1 MFPKPSFYK
10 NKLKNTNTSFFL
22 QLEQLN
28 KNMKKF
34 KIDPTYEV
42 YKKNYE
48 ESMNKI
54 NDNDIQ
60 MQLLKNSIEKESEN
74 IKLHIQEADHKIDAM
89 EIENVLLKR
98 KTDDLKDEKL
108 ASNELKK
115 DFQLLYNKKTT
126 ELIGY
131 SVLIIAVG
139 AMLYRNFRR

>member
-28 KNMKKF
+28 KNMKTF
-34 KIDPTYEV
+34 KIEPTYEV

-48 ESMNKI
+48 DSMNKI
-54 NDNDIQ
+54 NDNDIEL
-60 MQLLKNSIEKESEN
+60 QLLKNSIEKESEN
-74 IKLHIQEADHKIDAM
+74 INIHIQEADHKIDTM
-89 EIENVLLKR
+89 EMENVSLKR

-108 ASNELKK
+108 ASKELKK

-131 SVLIIAVG
+131 SVLILAVG
-139 AMLYRNFRR
+139 TMLYRNFRK

>member
-74 IKLHIQEADHKIDAM
+74 INIHIQEADHKIDAM

>member
-1 MFPKPSFYK
+1 
-10 NKLKNTNTSFFL
+10 
-22 QLEQLN
+22 
-28 KNMKKF
+28 MKKF
-34 KIDPTYEV
+34 EIDPTYEV

-54 NDNDIQ
+54 NDNDIEL
-60 MQLLKNSIEKESEN
+60 QLLKNSIEKESEN
-74 IKLHIQEADHKIDAM
+74 INIHIQEADHKIDAM

-139 AMLYRNFRR
+139 TMLYRNFRK

>member
-34 KIDPTYEV
+34 EIDPTYEV

-54 NDNDIQ
+54 NDNDIEL
-60 MQLLKNSIEKESEN
+60 QLLKNSIEKESEN
-74 IKLHIQEADHKIDAM
+74 INIHIQEADHKIDAM

-139 AMLYRNFRR
+139 AMLYRNFRK